1 MLCAARTDITLSG
14 EGRSRARDSATAH
27 RASAGGLSCGGPSDR
42 KVGRGA
48 PTSCHRLRQQLHI
61 VRGADQ
67 APFALDLLEPPQQKL
82 PEAAPVLDDPEDGFH
97 RALAQPV
104 PTAPAPPLQPPPHCR
119 HQRATGAPA
128 GPRGTGRAVPLA
140 SGGDVGS
147 HVPAGPPPP
156 ICPPT
161 RTRAGGEPPGRP
173 PRGHPVPRG
182 PRGGPPPRPP

>member
-14 EGRSRARDSATAH
+14 EGRSGARHSATAR

-42 KVGRGA
+42 KVARGA

-82 PEAAPVLDDPEDGFH
+82 PEAARVLDDPEDGFH

-104 PTAPAPPLQPPPHCR
+104 PTALPPPPLPPPR
-119 HQRATGAPA
+119 RRRLRAAPRPPA
-128 GPRGTGRAVPLA
+128 WARGRWRGVPGA
-140 SGGDVGS
+140 SGGRVGWY
-147 HVPAGPPPP
+147 VLGA
-156 ICPPT
+156 
-161 RTRAGGEPPGRP
+161 RGRP
-173 PRGHPVPRG
+173 MRR
-182 PRGGPPPRPP
+182 R

>member
-14 EGRSRARDSATAH
+14 EGRSGARHSATAH
-27 RASAGGLSCGGPSDR
+27 RASAAGLSCGGPSDR
-42 KVGRGA
+42 KVARGA
-48 PTSCHRLRQQLHI
+48 PPTSCHRLRQQLHI

-140 SGGDVGS
+140 SGGGGDS
-147 HVPAGPPPP
+147 HVPAVPPLPIGPPTVP
-156 ICPPT
+156 
-161 RTRAGGEPPGRP
+161 RVGGGPGRLP
-173 PRGHPVPRG
+173 PRVHP
-182 PRGGPPPRPP
+182 GPPR